1 MRGFEVG
8 DYSQYNKLGVLAFLT
23 SQSNVRLTLTSIT
36 NRAQESLL
44 YR

>member
-1 MRGFEVG
+1 MKGFKVG

-23 SQSNVRLTLTSIT
+23 SQSNVWLTLTPIA
-36 NRAQESLL
+36 NRTQESLL